1 MLASRL
7 DALKSGGSG
16 VTETVFNVFL
26 DFENHRCVQARY
38 VAHDVSLDDAQAIEF
53 LRQRVEADLPN
64 AKVAPLKAA
73 FTKAQYDAHCRLGRG
88 IELYD
93 DVFADADAGPQPLF
107 VVTAVVDGAIVVDL
121 TGHIDEFNSF
131 LTPKVLG
138 GGQMRDWL
146 TYYSTEAGLDIP
158 ALIHDDYF
166 LAIKLTY
173 NASLYASSAK
183 LLLSCIDSLAFIE
196 FGHTNESAFVLWLKA
211 YADLS
216 LLAITP
222 EELWELRNGLLHMT
236 NLSSR
241 KVAAQKVRR
250 ISFRVGGDGGSEE
263 DGIYYL
269 PLMDLVEAFTRATES
284 WLRTYNDDRSKLPVF
299 VERYDETVSDSRI
312 LQRPTSSAR

>member
-1 MLASRL
+1 MA
-7 DALKSGGSG
+7 
-16 VTETVFNVFL
+16 ETVFNIFL
-26 DFENHRCVQARY
+26 DFESHRCKQARY
-38 VAHDVSLDDAQAIEF
+38 TAHDVSLDDTQALEF

-64 AKVAPLKAA
+64 ATTVVLKST

-93 DVFADADAGPQPLF
+93 EVFAAVGAGAEPLF
-107 VVTAVVDGAIVVDL
+107 VVTPVVDGVIVVDL
-121 TGHIDEFNSF
+121 TGHVGEINSF

-146 TYYSTEAGLDIP
+146 THYSTDAGIDIP

-173 NASLYASSAK
+173 NARLYASSAK

-196 FGHTNESAFVLWLKA
+196 FGHTSEPAFVLWLKA

-216 LLAITP
+216 PLAITP

-263 DGIYYL
+263 DGIYYFR
-269 PLMDLVEAFTRATES
+269 LMDLIEAFTRATER
-284 WLRTYNDDRSKLPVF
+284 WLRTYNEDRSKFPIF

-312 LQRPTSSAR
+312 LQRPTSPDADRKSVV